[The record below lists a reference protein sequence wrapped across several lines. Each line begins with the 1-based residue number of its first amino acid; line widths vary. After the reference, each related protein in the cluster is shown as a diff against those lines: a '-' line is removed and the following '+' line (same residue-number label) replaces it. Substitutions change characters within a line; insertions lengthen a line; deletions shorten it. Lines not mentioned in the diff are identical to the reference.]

1 MSTLGRER
9 TGRVG
14 GWSFVIAP
22 SALIVTM
29 TLMQVADAAPTS
41 GKSRSPILVI
51 ESHTGERPPE
61 VAPLI
66 ERLDDELEER
76 GFAARPATILRLATG
91 LPRPGVLDTAVTAAK
106 IALDVDNGYDL
117 FTRGG
122 KDAYRKAVAVLQP
135 AIKALRR
142 NPALVVLNTSNVDVM
157 QKAYLTLALS
167 QAYLGD
173 ADWLFTMTEEIRM
186 FPTRPFPLADY
197 GPSDEKLYKKAYKQV
212 QSMGRGR
219 LVIASGNRQA
229 VIFVEAQIRGVDKV
243 SLADLVPG
251 TYHVFI
257 QIQGTPGRQYEVDV
271 TAGDDAFLS
280 AEAELDASL
289 LATDSWIGFLFGS
302 LADRAKEARFAGR
315 FATRCSDRDLVG
327 VVGTMRHN
335 GRLMLTGSVYT
346 TDGILLRGMAFD
358 VLTAKPDSPRELAQ
372 LMAAGGVPTDGIVML
387 DGAAPTPTL
396 RAEAK
401 SPDAPWWRRSS
412 PYFIGGGAV
421 MLASS
426 AAYLIAP
433 KDDFTAPTYDDRR
446 TPAVRVFIGGSVVFG
461 VGAYFWVRRERSGG
475 VLAAAAIGSGVAMTL
490 SGALLIATDED
501 EHSQGYQRPTY
512 RDTATMGVVLGAAG
526 LASTALGA
534 VLLYRDQSVPVVP
547 IATVA
552 DHHVL
557 VSLSGAF

>member
-1 MSTLGRER
+1 MTTLGRER
-9 TGRVG
+9 TGRFEA
-14 GWSFVIAP
+14 WSLMAAL
-22 SALIVTM
+22 SALVVSTS
-29 TLMQVADAAPTS
+29 TVDVAAAAPAS
-41 GKSRSPILVI
+41 GKGRSPILVI
-51 ESHTGERPPE
+51 ESHTGARPPE
-61 VAPLI
+61 VASLI
-66 ERLDDELEER
+66 EKLDDELEQR
-76 GFAARPATILRLATG
+76 GFAAKPATILRLASG
-91 LPRPGVLDTAVTAAK
+91 LPRPGVLDQDVTPAK
-106 IALDVDNGYDL
+106 IARDVDTGYDL
-117 FTRGG
+117 FTTGG
-122 KDAYRKAVAVLQP
+122 KDSYRKAVAVLAP
-135 AIKALRR
+135 AVEALKR
-142 NPALVVLNTSNVDVM
+142 NPGLVVLNTSNVDVM
-157 QKAYLTLALS
+157 QKAYLTLALC

-173 ADWLFTMTEEIRM
+173 ADWLLTMTEEIRM
-186 FPTRPFPLADY
+186 FPTRAFPLADY
-197 GPSDEKLYKKAYKQV
+197 GPSDEKIYKKAYKQA

-229 VIFVEAQIRGVDKV
+229 VIFVDGQIRAVDKV
-243 SLADLVPG
+243 SLADLIPG
-251 TYHVFI
+251 AYHVFI
-257 QIQGTPGRQYEVDV
+257 QIPGTPGRQYEVDV

-327 VVGTMRHN
+327 VVGTLRHN

-372 LMAAGGVPTDGIVML
+372 LMAEGGVPTDGIVML

-401 SPDAPWWRRSS
+401 APDAPWWRRPS
-412 PYFIGGGAV
+412 PYLIGGGAV
-421 MLASS
+421 MLAST

-446 TPAVRVFIGGSVVFG
+446 TPAVRVFVGGSVVFG
-461 VGAYFWVRRERSGG
+461 VGAYLWVRRERSGG
-475 VLAAAAIGSGVAMTL
+475 VVAAAAIGSGVAMTL

-534 VLLYRDQSVPVVP
+534 VLLYRDRSPPVMPV
-547 IATVA
+547 ATVA

-557 VSLSGAF
+557 FSLNGAF